1 MSEYVSYST
10 TAMDGASGSVVSE
23 AFKQNGIFFHDVKTW
38 ATARQRAEELE
49 KRLAQEMNKFCD
61 NSLMNIDA
69 GNARK
74 EINRLDAMVSAFSKV
89 QPFSALAKAKHG
101 KEFQDIHTVLMHLKK
116 SADHQGG
123 LQEVAATAVHTQ
135 NRLERLASN
144 VQQKLCRV
152 EKEVMLD
159 AVSSSLNDIGYL
171 VENRGDVLRATR
183 GQSCIWAKTNPY
195 GELSMDISGFSGLS
209 CMKEIASVE
218 GELKKRGVLLKRSS
232 SYPHGR
238 PEGGALVKKLQPFFP
253 SFKKVEQRRNNV
265 RFVKQ
270 TMKQEG

>member
-1 MSEYVSYST
+1 
-10 TAMDGASGSVVSE
+10 MDGASGSAVRE
-23 AFKQNGIFFHDVKTW
+23 ALKQNGIFFHDIKAW

-49 KRLAQEMNKFCD
+49 NRLAQEMNKSCN

-69 GNARK
+69 GNTRK
-74 EINRLDAMVSAFSKV
+74 EINRLDAMVTAFSQV
-89 QPFSALAKAKHG
+89 QPFSELAKAKHG
-101 KEFQDIHTVLMHLKK
+101 KEFKDIHTVLTHLKK
-116 SADHQGG
+116 SADHTGG

-135 NRLERLASN
+135 NRLERLACD
-144 VQQKLCRV
+144 VQQELCRV

-171 VENRGDVLRATR
+171 METRGDVLRATR
-183 GQSCIWAKTNPY
+183 GQTCIWAKTNPY

-218 GELKKRGVLLKRSS
+218 DELKKRGVLLKRSS
-232 SYPHGR
+232 SQSHGR
-238 PEGGALVKKLQPFFP
+238 PEGGVLVKKLKPFFP
-253 SFKKVEQRRNNV
+253 SFKNVEKRRSNV
-265 RFVKQ
+265 QFGKQ